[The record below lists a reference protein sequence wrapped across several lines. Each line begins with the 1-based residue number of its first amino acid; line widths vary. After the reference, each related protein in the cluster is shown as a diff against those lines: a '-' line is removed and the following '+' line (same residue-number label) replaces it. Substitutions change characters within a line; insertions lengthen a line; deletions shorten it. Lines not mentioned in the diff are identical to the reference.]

1 MEHPSR
7 PTLVGHCLLF
17 PNGVT
22 IVVVVV
28 VIASVSHYLYVIV
41 ESAISV
47 IRQRVQKASTIDGG
61 ARLGDRCWWGSS
73 AGENAVTRQNTTVWY
88 QAVGTT

>member
-1 MEHPSR
+1 MSNSLEISTEDNKMEHPSR

-47 IRQRVQKASTIDGG
+47 IRQE
-61 ARLGDRCWWGSS
+61 S
-73 AGENAVTRQNTTVWY
+73 AKGKY
-88 QAVGTT
+88 D